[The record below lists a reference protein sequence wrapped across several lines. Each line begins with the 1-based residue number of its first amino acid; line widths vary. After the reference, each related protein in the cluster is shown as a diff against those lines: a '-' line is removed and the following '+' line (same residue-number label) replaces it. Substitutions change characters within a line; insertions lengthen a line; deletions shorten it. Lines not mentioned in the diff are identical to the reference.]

1 MVVRKSRKSR
11 KRPSKRPRKSVKR
24 SKKKSVKRSKKK
36 SRRKRSKKKS
46 VKRSKKKS
54 RKKRSKKKSVKRSK
68 KKSRK
73 SRKKRSKKKSVKS
86 RKKRSKKKSVKRKST
101 KKKSRKKRSKKKS
114 SKRKSTRKKSR
125 KRSVDPLPVE
135 EWLDLAEEKDY
146 FLKFSELH
154 VGKTYH
160 VYVALDQGYLDYQ
173 IYKIISKDIYSDK
186 VETDDG
192 TVFGRNYTG
201 LAVTGGGSDRAM
213 LISNFNK
220 MPPRLDDGL

>member
-54 RKKRSKKKSVKRSK
+54 R
-68 KKSRK
+68 
-73 SRKKRSKKKSVKS
+73 
-86 RKKRSKKKSVKRKST
+86 
-101 KKKSRKKRSKKKS
+101 KSRKKRSKKKS